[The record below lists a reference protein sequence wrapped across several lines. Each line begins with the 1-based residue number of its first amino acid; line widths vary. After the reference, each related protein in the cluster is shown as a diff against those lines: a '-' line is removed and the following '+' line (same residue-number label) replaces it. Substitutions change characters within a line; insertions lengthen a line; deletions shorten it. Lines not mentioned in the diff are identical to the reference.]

1 MIQTQ
6 WALIQRELWEHRA
19 ILIVPIVILLIEALG
34 SLVGQVT
41 VSTAHQTVDIALLSA
56 ANLSETQRAGA
67 INLIMVAVSILFVMA
82 MGVLTIFYA
91 LDSLYA
97 ERKDKSILF
106 WRSMPVTDA
115 ETVVSKLATT
125 VIVIPVVTF
134 IAIIATQLIVLIIS
148 SVWVAAEG
156 ANAWQLIWTAVPFVD
171 NWSSIFIL
179 LLALAIWM
187 SPFIGWFLFVSAFT
201 KRSPFLMAFLPFIV
215 VPMLER
221 IFFGTWLFGQMLL
234 NRVPFNVPIFG
245 GIGDPETM
253 FDDDSEFLALLESGV
268 SLLSL
273 IDVPGF
279 LADPDVWL
287 GMIVCGLLSF
297 AAIYVRR
304 FRDES

>member
-67 INLIMVAVSILFVMA
+67 INLIMILVSLLFVMA

-115 ETVVSKLATT
+115 ETVISKLATA
-125 VIVIPVVTF
+125 VVVIPLVTF
-134 IAIIATQLIVLIIS
+134 AAIVATQLIVLIIS

-171 NWSSIFIL
+171 NWSSTLIVL
-179 LLALAIWM
+179 VALAIWM

-201 KRSPFLMAFLPFIV
+201 KRSPFLMAFLPIIV

-221 IFFGTWLFGQMLL
+221 IFFGTWLFFQMLL
-234 NRVPFNVPIFG
+234 NRVPVNVPIFG
-245 GIGDPETM
+245 GMGDPETM

-268 SLLSL
+268 SFLSL
-273 IDVPGF
+273 IDLPGF